1 MALIVPLN
9 RLGDPVDPDQLVV
22 TDRPLGGDTREQKI
36 ALGGLLPRVIHY
48 QVYNVY
54 EDKELSLSEQEG
66 LRVALVNRASCVHG
80 WYSLAPSVNT

>member
-9 RLGDPVDPDQLVV
+9 HLGDLVDPDQLVV
-22 TDRPLGGDTREQKI
+22 TDRPLGGDTREQKK
-36 ALGGLLPRVIHY
+36 ALEVHLPRVIYY

-66 LRVALVNRASCVHG
+66 LDVALVNQLPLVCTAG
-80 WYSLAPSVNT
+80 TP